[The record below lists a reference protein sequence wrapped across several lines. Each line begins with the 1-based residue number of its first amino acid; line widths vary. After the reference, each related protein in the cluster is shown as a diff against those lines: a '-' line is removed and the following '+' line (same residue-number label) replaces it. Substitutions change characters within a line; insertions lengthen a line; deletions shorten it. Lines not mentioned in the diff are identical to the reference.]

1 MSHVVLKVLT
11 GLTIHNLVETFDQSY
26 RMSLPSHEIAIVFKM
41 ILITFIVITDKDR
54 NITRKDLESCYNKY
68 RVHLCSGKFG
78 NSNCTK
84 ATVTTNLH
92 FFNQAL

>member
-11 GLTIHNLVETFDQSY
+11 GLTIHNLVETFDQFY
-26 RMSLPSHEIAIVFKM
+26 RMSLPPHEIAIVFKM
-41 ILITFIVITDKDR
+41 ILITFIDITDKDR

-68 RVHLCSGKFG
+68 RVHRCSDKIG

-84 ATVTTNLH
+84 DTVTTNLH